1 VPSSTD
7 KLYHPRYWPTWLL
20 IGIAKL
26 ITLFPLSFQLRLG
39 RLIGRLFMRLGKHR
53 RHIAEVN
60 LRLCFPELSSTE
72 RHQLLLRTFENQ
84 GMGLMETLAA
94 WLMPPRRLL
103 PLAELHGT
111 ELITLAQQKGKAVL
125 LLGAHFT
132 TLDIAGTLLCF
143 CNIAEADVIYRR
155 QKNPVINY
163 FMTHGREK
171 YLQGGRSIPQDD
183 MRGMYRSLA
192 DKRVLWYPPDQD
204 YGAKHSVFAPFFG
217 VPAAVI
223 KAPTRMAKRSK
234 AEVLACWHYRSEDGK
249 YQLNIGRIEGFTGSD
264 YEADALAIN
273 RHLEKI
279 IRQHPE
285 QYMWVHRRFKSR
297 PEGQEKV
304 Y

>member
-1 VPSSTD
+1 MSSSTD

-20 IGIAKL
+20 LGVAKL

-39 RLIGRLFMRLGKHR
+39 RLIGRLFMRLGKNR

-60 LRLCFPELSSTE
+60 LRLCFPELNSAE
-72 RHQLLLRTFENQ
+72 QHQLLVRSFENL

-94 WLMPPRRLL
+94 WLMPVRRLL
-103 PLAELHGT
+103 PLAELHGL
-111 ELITLAQQKGKAVL
+111 ELIEQAQQQGKPVL
-125 LLGAHFT
+125 LLGAHYT
-132 TLDIAGTLLCF
+132 TLDIAGNLISNF
-143 CNIAEADVIYRR
+143 FEYDVIYRR

-163 FMTHGREK
+163 FMTHSREK
-171 YLQGGRSIPQDD
+171 FLKGGRTIAQDD
-183 MRGMYRSLA
+183 MRGVYRSLA
-192 DKRVLWYPPDQD
+192 EKRVLWYPPDQD

-217 VPAAVI
+217 IPAAVI

-234 AEVLACWHYRSEDGK
+234 AEVLACWYYRREDGK
-249 YQLNIGRIEGFTGSD
+249 YILSAERIEGFTGHD
-264 YEADALAIN
+264 YEADATAIN
-273 RHLEKI
+273 RHLEKV

-297 PEGQEKV
+297 PEGLEKV

>member
-1 VPSSTD
+1 VSSSTD

-20 IGIAKL
+20 LGVAKL
-26 ITLFPLSFQLRLG
+26 ITLLPLSFQLRLG
-39 RLIGRLFMRLGKHR
+39 RLIGRLFMRLGKNR

-60 LRLCFPELSSTE
+60 LRLCFPELNSAE
-72 RHQLLLRTFENQ
+72 RRQLLVRSFENL

-103 PLAELHGT
+103 PLAELHGM
-111 ELITLAQQKGKAVL
+111 ELIEQAQQQGKAVL
-125 LLGAHFT
+125 LLGAHYT
-132 TLDIAGTLLCF
+132 TLDIAGNLF
-143 CNIAEADVIYRR
+143 SNFFEYDVIYRR

-163 FMTHGREK
+163 FMTHSREK
-171 YLQGGRSIPQDD
+171 FLQGGRTIPQDD
-183 MRGMYRSLA
+183 MRSVYRSLL
-192 DKRVLWYPPDQD
+192 DKRTLWYPPDQD

-234 AEVLACWHYRSEDGK
+234 AEVFACWYYRSEDGK
-249 YQLNIGRIEGFTGSD
+249 YHLNAGQIEGFTGND
-264 YEADALAIN
+264 YEADAAAIN
-273 RHLEKI
+273 RHLEKV